1 MSLHF
6 FLSWTLMLIITD
18 PSVSKKIVY
27 SVGDNAILPCSYLVQ
42 NSDDL
47 TSVCWGRGECSL
59 TGCGDTIVTTDGKKM
74 TFSRSDRYNLKGNLF
89 RGHVSLTI
97 TGVTKAD
104 SGMYC
109 CRVEIA
115 GWFNDEKNN
124 LELEIWPARPRPVL
138 TTAKSTTSILRTNAP
153 MEEHNSARPRPVLT
167 TTKGTTS
174 ILRTNAP
181 TEEHNSVTF
190 TRNYTSSRHQNQTQ
204 TKMTKE
210 PHDMNTR
217 ATAVYIGFSALV
229 GLSLFL
235 ILAVIIFKRNL
246 QNGGKLQNLSAISK
260 FNPQHPRTQLAMEE
274 RPYTEENIYS
284 IEENAYEIEDG

>member
-124 LELEIWPARPRPVL
+124 LELEIWP
-138 TTAKSTTSILRTNAP
+138 
-153 MEEHNSARPRPVLT
+153 
-167 TTKGTTS
+167 G
-174 ILRTNAP
+174 
-181 TEEHNSVTF
+181 
-190 TRNYTSSRHQNQTQ
+190 
-204 TKMTKE
+204 
-210 PHDMNTR
+210 
-217 ATAVYIGFSALV
+217 
-229 GLSLFL
+229 
-235 ILAVIIFKRNL
+235 NL

>member
-153 MEEHNSARPRPVLT
+153 MEEHNSA
-167 TTKGTTS
+167 
-174 ILRTNAP
+174 
-181 TEEHNSVTF
+181 VTF